1 LHTVAFFDRD
11 VSDDKMNVYASE
23 LSQRVK
29 KRSFTKETTSPGGS
43 SETTLNGYVP
53 HLSPTSP
60 ESLLNHEGFGLPA
73 EVAEAALVEAMQ
85 TKLPSCGSLGHP
97 EACRR
102 PCIYFLQGNCENGDA
117 CVYCH
122 LPHPEKTPKLDK
134 RQRTIVQGLE
144 RPELLALIFTFCK
157 AKAEDV
163 GFSHEAG
170 EILQLL
176 EEESKG
182 AKPLSD
188 FISERDIRNLQ
199 KNPGTNELLQF
210 DLLGDAPES
219 QPCRSVSRERRTP
232 IKCFGETPAS
242 LGVGICREKNRWQ
255 VPGTEVLRD
264 GGNPREMVIFPD
276 FSSFPMNHLISP
288 MIFSQVGSDQ
298 GAFMTQQ
305 VAVALLFLNAGPM
318 GPMGPVHLRNG
329 ILVSDPGML
338 VS

>member
-1 LHTVAFFDRD
+1 MDLPLEVSKTFLHCKVEEDSDTESEASPSPSTRGFQRRLRCHSSPPGDGRALHTVAFFDRD
-11 VSDDKMNVYASE
+11 VSDDKMKVYASE

-188 FISERDIRNLQ
+188 FILERDIRNLQ
-199 KNPGTNELLQF
+199 KTLARMNFSNLICLVTHQSPNRAGLF
-210 DLLGDAPES
+210 PES
-219 QPCRSVSRERRTP
+219 AERLSSALER
-232 IKCFGETPAS
+232 
-242 LGVGICREKNRWQ
+242 
-255 VPGTEVLRD
+255 LR
-264 GGNPREMVIFPD
+264 PR
-276 FSSFPMNHLISP
+276 L
-288 MIFSQVGSDQ
+288 
-298 GAFMTQQ
+298 A
-305 VAVALLFLNAGPM
+305 
-318 GPMGPVHLRNG
+318 
-329 ILVSDPGML
+329 
-338 VS
+338 

>member
-1 LHTVAFFDRD
+1 MDLPLEVSKTFLHCKVEEDSDTESEASPSPLSRRFQRRLRAHSSPPGDGRSLHTVAFFDRD
-11 VSDDKMNVYASE
+11 VSDDKMKVYASE

-43 SETTLNGYVP
+43 SETTLNGYMP

-60 ESLLNHEGFGLPA
+60 ESLPNHEGFGLPA
-73 EVAEAALVEAMQ
+73 EVAEAALVQAQ

-199 KNPGTNELLQF
+199 KTLARMNFSNLICLVTHQSPNRAGLF
-210 DLLGDAPES
+210 PES
-219 QPCRSVSRERRTP
+219 AERLSSALER
-232 IKCFGETPAS
+232 
-242 LGVGICREKNRWQ
+242 
-255 VPGTEVLRD
+255 LR
-264 GGNPREMVIFPD
+264 PR
-276 FSSFPMNHLISP
+276 L
-288 MIFSQVGSDQ
+288 
-298 GAFMTQQ
+298 A
-305 VAVALLFLNAGPM
+305 
-318 GPMGPVHLRNG
+318 
-329 ILVSDPGML
+329 
-338 VS
+338 

>member
-1 LHTVAFFDRD
+1 M
-11 VSDDKMNVYASE
+11 S
-23 LSQRVK
+23 
-29 KRSFTKETTSPGGS
+29 
-43 SETTLNGYVP
+43 
-53 HLSPTSP
+53 
-60 ESLLNHEGFGLPA
+60 A

-199 KNPGTNELLQF
+199 KTLARMNFSNLICLVTHQSPNRAGLF
-210 DLLGDAPES
+210 PES
-219 QPCRSVSRERRTP
+219 AERLSSALER
-232 IKCFGETPAS
+232 
-242 LGVGICREKNRWQ
+242 
-255 VPGTEVLRD
+255 LR
-264 GGNPREMVIFPD
+264 PR
-276 FSSFPMNHLISP
+276 L
-288 MIFSQVGSDQ
+288 
-298 GAFMTQQ
+298 A
-305 VAVALLFLNAGPM
+305 
-318 GPMGPVHLRNG
+318 
-329 ILVSDPGML
+329 
-338 VS
+338 